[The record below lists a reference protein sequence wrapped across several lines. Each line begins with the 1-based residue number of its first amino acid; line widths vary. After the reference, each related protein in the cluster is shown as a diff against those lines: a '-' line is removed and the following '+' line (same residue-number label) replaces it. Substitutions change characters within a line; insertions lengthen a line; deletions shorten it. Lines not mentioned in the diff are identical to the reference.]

1 MLQDSLQ
8 STAQLLNQVHM
19 MSQITCPP
27 IHLLHSLLN
36 KVLALG
42 DVIQPVLVCPVHC
55 PAIFCPLHYPVAC
68 TKCMLCH
75 PAI

>member
-1 MLQDSLQ
+1 MLQDSPQ

-27 IHLLHSLLN
+27 IHPLHSLLN
-36 KVLALG
+36 KVLVLG

-55 PAIFCPLHYPVAC
+55 LVSCLVCPLVCLLHYPVA
-68 TKCMLCH
+68 LY
-75 PAI
+75 